1 MIGKDTVSISSMV
14 AVADKDFSAGSWCI
28 SNSHCFGDTRWE
40 RDYEIMREV
49 GQVAA
54 FEVDEVKPVRL
65 VEECI
70 LIFNVG

>member
-1 MIGKDTVSISSMV
+1 
-14 AVADKDFSAGSWCI
+14 
-28 SNSHCFGDTRWE
+28 
-40 RDYEIMREV
+40 MREV